1 MTNNAM
7 IRVLRESA
15 ELIAWAVKAKKQT
28 RNRNYKNDFTEALTC
43 QMCRAD
49 SLHLILEGQ

>member
-1 MTNNAM
+1 M

-49 SLHLILEGQ
+49 SLYLILEGQ